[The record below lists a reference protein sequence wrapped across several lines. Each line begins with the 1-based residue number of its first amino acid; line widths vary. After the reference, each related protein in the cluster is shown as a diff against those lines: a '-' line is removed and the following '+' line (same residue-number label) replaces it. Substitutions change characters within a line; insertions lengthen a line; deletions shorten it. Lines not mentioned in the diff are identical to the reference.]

1 MIEFTYQTHKTG
13 PYREVFRE
21 FESSKGLPK
30 VHRPRE
36 TSEATKTLPRLA
48 IGEVDRRMR
57 KAVKVILVD
66 PGPLLV
72 PRLVGGRR
80 LFRTLVAITITTTTS
95 TERKLS

>member
-36 TSEATKTLPRLA
+36 TSERAIRDWRLA
-48 IGEVDRRMR
+48 M
-57 KAVKVILVD
+57 A
-66 PGPLLV
+66 
-72 PRLVGGRR
+72 
-80 LFRTLVAITITTTTS
+80 FRTGVFQSHCPTS
-95 TERKLS
+95 SLPAN